1 MPDHVTRLPEL
12 VPGDVVKVTLYRRHV
27 HFRINNN
34 DCRLKIDLDMRW
46 CGMRWHGNRN
56 EESKIALAVTLSS
69 GAKVT
74 IIPYEEEKNLGFYRT
89 DIRWAEFHQ
98 PDAAPYI
105 QLTDTRNS
113 AAVSDDCPAL
123 EGSLVRAAWSSRGA
137 RAFATIRVDSVG
149 RGLKIGVINDQ
160 YMHIDEASMEVT
172 YWSVVKS
179 ARIEASES
187 DSEGSDGV
195 RPVELLVPG
204 SVVRVTLKD
213 REVSFN
219 VDGRTI
225 PDLSFNHLP
234 DSKMKLTL
242 GVKLYAGA
250 KVTLLP

>member
-160 YMHIDEASMEVT
+160 YMHIDGANMELT
-172 YWSVVKS
+172 FDSVVES
-179 ARIEASES
+179 AGIEASES
-187 DSEGSDGV
+187 GSEDDV
-195 RPVELLVPG
+195 ARHFDLVPG
-204 SVVRVTLKD
+204 SVMTVTLKD

-219 VDGRTI
+219 VDGQTLQVRVWCEG
-225 PDLSFNHLP
+225 DNS
-234 DSKMKLTL
+234 KLTL
-242 GVKLYAGA
+242 GVKLYPGA
-250 KVTLLP
+250 KVTLLS

>member
-137 RAFATIRVDSVG
+137 RAFATIRVDRVG

-160 YMHIDEASMEVT
+160 YMHIAEASMELTFDSIVE
-172 YWSVVKS
+172 S
-179 ARIEASES
+179 AGIEAGESGSE
-187 DSEGSDGV
+187 DDGV

-204 SVVRVTLKD
+204 SVVTVTLKD

-219 VDGRTI
+219 VDGQTLQVRVWCEG
-225 PDLSFNHLP
+225 DNS
-234 DSKMKLTL
+234 KLTL
-242 GVKLYAGA
+242 GVKLYPGA
-250 KVTLLP
+250 KVTLLS